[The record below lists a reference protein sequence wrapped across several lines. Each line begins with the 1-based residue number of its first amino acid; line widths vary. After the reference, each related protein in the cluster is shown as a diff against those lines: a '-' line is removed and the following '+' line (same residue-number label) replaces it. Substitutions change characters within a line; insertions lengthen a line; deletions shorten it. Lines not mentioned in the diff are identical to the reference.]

1 MLVILHEVHYK
12 MRKNLIFRAWYYFR
26 TGLSQ
31 YFSFVIALGNMFTI
45 TYYLLINNITSFDIL
60 FPSFSSYVIISSI
73 IGIPLLIIV
82 GFVHM
87 KKSHAFKSESNIIH
101 ESLPYNYKLM
111 PVIHKECLAPL
122 YLELLRLGRKSLNDE
137 KISDEEIEKI
147 ESLESKLDHL
157 ANGNSLTIP
166 KKFDE

>member
-1 MLVILHEVHYK
+1 M
-12 MRKNLIFRAWYYFR
+12 FRAWFYFR

-45 TYYLLINNITSFDIL
+45 TYYLLIDNSTSFDIL
-60 FPSFSSYVIISSI
+60 FPSFSSYVIISSF
-73 IGIPLLIIV
+73 IGIPLLTIV

-111 PVIHKECLAPL
+111 PGIHKECLAPL

-137 KISDEEIEKI
+137 KISDDEIKKI
-147 ESLESKLDHL
+147 ELLESKLEFL
-157 ANGNSLTIP
+157 AKGNSLTIP

>member
-1 MLVILHEVHYK
+1 
-12 MRKNLIFRAWYYFR
+12 
-26 TGLSQ
+26 
-31 YFSFVIALGNMFTI
+31 MFTI
-45 TYYLLINNITSFDIL
+45 TYYLLIDNIESFDIL

-73 IGIPLLIIV
+73 IGIPLLTIV

-87 KKSHAFKSESNIIH
+87 KRSHAFKSESNIIH

-111 PVIHKECLAPL
+111 PGIHKECLAPL
-122 YLELLRLGRKSLNDE
+122 YLELLKLGRKSLNDE

-147 ESLESKLDHL
+147 ELLESKLDYL
-157 ANGNSLTIP
+157 AKGNSLTIP

>member
-1 MLVILHEVHYK
+1 
-12 MRKNLIFRAWYYFR
+12 
-26 TGLSQ
+26 
-31 YFSFVIALGNMFTI
+31 
-45 TYYLLINNITSFDIL
+45 
-60 FPSFSSYVIISSI
+60 VIISSI
-73 IGIPLLIIV
+73 IGIPLLTIV

-87 KKSHAFKSESNIIH
+87 KKSHAFKSEANISN

-111 PVIHKECLAPL
+111 PGIHKECLAPL

-137 KISDEEIEKI
+137 KISDEEIKKI

-157 ANGNSLTIP
+157 AKGNSLTIP

>member
-1 MLVILHEVHYK
+1 MK
-12 MRKNLIFRAWYYFR
+12 KNLTFRAWFYFR

-45 TYYLLINNITSFDIL
+45 TYYLLIDNITSFDIL

-73 IGIPLLIIV
+73 IGIPLLTIV

-111 PVIHKECLAPL
+111 PGIHKECLAPL
-122 YLELLRLGRKSLNDE
+122 YLELLRLGRKSLNNE
-137 KISDEEIEKI
+137 KINDEEIKKI
-147 ESLESKLDHL
+147 ELLESKLDHL
-157 ANGNSLTIP
+157 AKGDSLTIP

>member
-1 MLVILHEVHYK
+1 M
-12 MRKNLIFRAWYYFR
+12 KNNLTFRAWFYFR

-45 TYYLLINNITSFDIL
+45 TYYLLIDNLESFDIL

-73 IGIPLLIIV
+73 IGIPLLTIV

-111 PVIHKECLAPL
+111 PGIHEECLAPL

-137 KISDEEIEKI
+137 KINHEEIEKI
-147 ESLESKLDHL
+147 ESLESKLDYL
-157 ANGNSLTIP
+157 AKGNSLTIP

>member
-1 MLVILHEVHYK
+1 
-12 MRKNLIFRAWYYFR
+12 MRKNLIFRVWYYFR
-26 TGLSQ
+26 TGLAQ

-45 TYYLLINNITSFDIL
+45 TYYLLIENITSFDIL

-73 IGIPLLIIV
+73 IGIPLLTIV

-87 KKSHAFKSESNIIH
+87 KKSHAFKSEANISN

-111 PVIHKECLAPL
+111 PGIHKECLAPL

-137 KISDEEIEKI
+137 KISDEEIKKI

-157 ANGNSLTIP
+157 AKGNSLTIP